1 MPPQT
6 PEFDGQRW
14 SNADEDRVEVVTADP
29 HWPQRFAEEA
39 EAIARAADLPGLGI
53 EHIGSTAVPGL
64 DAKPIID
71 ILLLPPPG
79 SDPHRLIEPLQGL
92 GYQYWAENPDTS
104 RMFFVKGM
112 PPLGRGRTHHVHV
125 MDLNEAS
132 RRLLFR
138 DWLRTHPEDARLY
151 ARVKHEMARRFP
163 TDRDAYTEGK
173 DEVVA
178 QILGRALNPPE
189 HHRDRS
195 GDAPQG
201 GEIQGPDSPR

>member
-1 MPPQT
+1 MPPQA

-14 SNADEDRVEVVTADP
+14 SNAEQDRIDVVPADP

-39 EAIARAADLPGLGI
+39 DAIIHAADLPGLGI

-79 SDPHRLIEPLQGL
+79 SDPHRLIEPLRQL
-92 GYQYWAENPDTS
+92 GYQYWAENPDTT

-112 PPLGRGRTHHVHV
+112 PPLGNGRTHHVHV
-125 MDLNEAS
+125 MDLGEAS

-138 DWLRTHPEDARLY
+138 DWLRTHPDDARLY
-151 ARVKHEMARRFP
+151 AQVKHELARRFP
-163 TDRDAYTEGK
+163 TDRDAYTDGK

-189 HHRDRS
+189 HQRDRE
-195 GDAPQG
+195 GDTAHG
-201 GEIQGPDSPR
+201 GEIQGPDSH

>member
-1 MPPQT
+1 MSSQAPT
-6 PEFDGQRW
+6 FDGQRW
-14 SNADEDRVEVVTADP
+14 SNAEEDRIEVVAADP
-29 HWPQRFAEEA
+29 AWPQRFAEEA
-39 EAIARAADLPGLGI
+39 AAIACAAELPGLSI

-79 SDPHRLIEPLQGL
+79 SDPHRLIEPLQQL

-112 PPLGRGRTHHVHV
+112 PPLGNGRTHHVHV
-125 MDLNEAS
+125 MDLSDAS

-151 ARVKHEMARRFP
+151 AQVKHQLAQRFP

-173 DEVVA
+173 DEVIA

-189 HHRDRS
+189 HHRSRE
-195 GDAPQG
+195 GGAPAG
-201 GEIQGPDSPR
+201 GEIQGPDRP